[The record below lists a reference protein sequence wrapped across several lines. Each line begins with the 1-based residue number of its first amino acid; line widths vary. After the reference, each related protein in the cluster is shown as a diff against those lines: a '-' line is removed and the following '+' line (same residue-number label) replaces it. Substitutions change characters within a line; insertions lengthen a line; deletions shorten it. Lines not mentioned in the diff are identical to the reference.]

1 MYLFHRNNGK
11 GLSGRGGT
19 GRSVSAG
26 LVLATMAAII
36 ICFSASAT
44 AIGDDSVYVLGF
56 RGSPGVDS
64 LPEGWEHVTYLGKQ
78 KNRFLLEDD
87 PEAVAVTEARDDD
100 RDRNEAGDNRV
111 LRVQSVGSVSA
122 LSVRPGVNLDGF
134 PRLSWRWKVNR
145 VVGMARE
152 NERDRNDSAARVR
165 VVFGG
170 GGPELPSSGGEL
182 LNRLLEMRGIDR
194 GASEPAGMKI
204 DYIWGSHFPAGT
216 VIDYPGGR
224 NHRVV
229 FLQSGQESA
238 GQWMREER
246 DLLEDYREFFGG
258 TPSGLAGILV
268 FSDTDR
274 TNEGV
279 TAWFADLVLSG
290 RRDDSSP

>member
-1 MYLFHRNNGK
+1 MANRA
-11 GLSGRGGT
+11 SR
-19 GRSVSAG
+19 R
-26 LVLATMAAII
+26 LVRAVAATII
-36 ICFSASAT
+36 ICFCAWGTSIA
-44 AIGDDSVYVLGF
+44 DDSDYVLGF
-56 RGSPGVDS
+56 RGDPGGGS

-78 KNRFLLEDD
+78 KNRFSLEGY
-87 PEAVAVTEARDDD
+87 PEAGVVAEASDD
-100 RDRNEAGDNRV
+100 GRV

-122 LSVRPGVNLDGF
+122 LLVRPEVDLNEL
-134 PRLSWRWKVNR
+134 PLLSWRWKVNR

-170 GGPELPSSGGEL
+170 GGPELPSSGESL

-194 GASEPAGMKI
+194 GPSEPGGMKI
-204 DYIWGSHFPAGT
+204 DYIWGSHFPEGT
-216 VIDYPGGR
+216 VINYPGSR

-229 FLQSGQESA
+229 FLQSGRENT
-238 GQWMREER
+238 GQWIREER
-246 DLLEDYREFFGG
+246 DLLVDYREFFGG
-258 TPSGLAGILV
+258 TPSSLAGVLV